1 MKEKNDFFSKKIKRK
16 KKRKKALTL
25 QQLSKAN
32 SNIEH
37 ELQYKFELLPMQ

>member
-1 MKEKNDFFSKKIKRK
+1 MKEKNDFFSKKLKG